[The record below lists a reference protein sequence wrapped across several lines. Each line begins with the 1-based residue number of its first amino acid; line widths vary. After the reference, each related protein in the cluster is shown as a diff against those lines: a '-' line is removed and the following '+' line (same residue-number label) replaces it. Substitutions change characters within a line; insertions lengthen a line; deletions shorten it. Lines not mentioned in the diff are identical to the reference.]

1 MASQARLTVI
11 FALVLVVAACQE
23 KRPRRYANTT
33 RAGLSGGQ
41 LIFEDDFSKDLDRWQ
56 TESRNWRIEEG
67 ALYTGDRSNENAGIW
82 LKEAL
87 LPRNVRIEFD
97 ARSIKGNN
105 AVFAG
110 DIKCEFGGPRPEHI
124 AGYVMIFGGWEN
136 SLNTIARLE
145 EHTGRM
151 VTDSNRKVEED
162 RTYHMA
168 LVRLGSEIKWFI
180 DGKPFINARDEAVLT
195 GGCFG
200 FNNWDSRFYVD
211 NLKIFKL

>member
-1 MASQARLTVI
+1 MTLQARLTAVI
-11 FALVLVVAACQE
+11 VLALFVTACQE
-23 KRPRRYANTT
+23 KRPRRYADTA

-41 LIFEDDFSKDLDRWQ
+41 IIFEEDFSNLDRWQ

-67 ALYTGDRSNENAGIW
+67 ALYTGDRSDENAGIW

-87 LPRNVRIEFD
+87 LPHNVRIEFD
-97 ARSIKGNN
+97 ARSVRGNN
-105 AVFAG
+105 AVFEG

-124 AGYVMIFGGWEN
+124 AGYVMIFGGWKN
-136 SLNTIARLE
+136 SLNTIARLD

-151 VTDSNRKVEED
+151 VTDSSRKVEED
-162 RTYHMA
+162 RTYRMA
-168 LVRLGSEIKWFI
+168 LVRLGNDIKWFI
-180 DGKPFINARDEAVLT
+180 DGKPFLSARDEAVLT

-211 NLKIFKL
+211 NLEIFKL